1 MLVKILPYHKRIISF
16 IHLLSFHSASV
27 MSLLDV
33 ENEDRSIGFFPND
46 GLGIGFIPVERSF
59 GGGAGGAGGAM

>member
-1 MLVKILPYHKRIISF
+1 
-16 IHLLSFHSASV
+16 
-27 MSLLDV
+27 MSLLDA

-46 GLGIGFIPVERSF
+46 GLGIGFVPIERSF